1 MLTTLLRAGFALAL
15 LASTSP
21 FAFAQSEPIALF
33 VGNQGNFSDA
43 NGTVTAIDANTLEV
57 TLDAIPNLNTL
68 VQSIAL
74 HRGTGYVVANT
85 SDRIDL
91 FDLETRERTGQITG
105 VPSPRYVQV
114 VGSDKAYVSNLFDGT
129 VTIIRLSD
137 ASVQGTIP
145 VGDNPE
151 ALAVA
156 GGRVYVANHGFGAGT
171 TLTVIDPARDTVVDT
186 VTPGCDGPRMLEGDL
201 EGDLWVMCTGNTVY
215 NDDFT
220 EIISQSNGKVV
231 VLAGATGEVVASF
244 DATSQLGSGIGGQDA
259 YYDPVSRRFFVI
271 EGMSLLVFDTASN
284 TALEGVVIPGTEPLG
299 AVAYDDVT
307 SRFFLGRLNG
317 FTEAGFISVH
327 DTQGREVGRAA
338 VGIAPSSIV
347 LWTGDSPVATES
359 PELPRPFAL
368 SPGYPNPFRGA
379 VTIPFQVDR
388 PAAVRLSVYTLLGE
402 RVAVLADGVYPAGA
416 HEVRWAPGD
425 ARAGVYMSRLE
436 VDGVSVSRPLTHV
449 R

>member
-1 MLTTLLRAGFALAL
+1 MHNTLLRAGLVVAL
-15 LASTSP
+15 LASSSTL
-21 FAFAQSEPIALF
+21 AFAQSEPIALF

-43 NGTVTAIDANTLEV
+43 NGTVTVIDPNTLGA
-57 TLDAIPNLNTL
+57 TQDAVPNLNTL

-74 HRGTGYVVANT
+74 HKGTAYVMANT

-91 FDLETRERTGQITG
+91 FDVDSRERTGQIAG
-105 VPSPRYVQV
+105 VPSPRYLRV
-114 VGSDKAYVSNLFDGT
+114 VGADKAYVSNLFDAT

-151 ALAVA
+151 AIAVA

-171 TLTVIDPARDTVVDT
+171 TLTVIDPLTDVVVET

-220 EIISQSNGKVV
+220 EIISQSNGRVV
-231 VLAGATGEVVASF
+231 VLAGGTGDVVASF
-244 DATSQLGSGIGGQDA
+244 DATSQLGTGIGGQDV
-259 YYDPVSRRFFVI
+259 YYDAVSRRFLVI
-271 EGMSLLVFDTASN
+271 EGMSLLAFDTASN
-284 TALEGVVIPGTEPLG
+284 VSLPTVSIPGSEALG

-307 SRFFLGRLNG
+307 SRFFVGRLNG
-317 FTEAGFISVH
+317 FTEAGFVSVH

-338 VGIAPSSIV
+338 AGIAPSSIA
-347 LWTGDSPVATES
+347 LWTGGSPVATES
-359 PELPRPFAL
+359 PEIPRPFAL

-379 VTIPFQVDR
+379 VAIGFQVDV
-388 PAAVRLSVYTLLGE
+388 PASVRLAVYNLLGE
-402 RVAVLADGVYPAGA
+402 RVAVLAEGVYPAGA
-416 HEVRWAPGD
+416 HEVRWAPGLSS
-425 ARAGVYMSRLE
+425 AGVYISRLE
-436 VDGVSVSRPLTHV
+436 VEGVSVSRPLTYV